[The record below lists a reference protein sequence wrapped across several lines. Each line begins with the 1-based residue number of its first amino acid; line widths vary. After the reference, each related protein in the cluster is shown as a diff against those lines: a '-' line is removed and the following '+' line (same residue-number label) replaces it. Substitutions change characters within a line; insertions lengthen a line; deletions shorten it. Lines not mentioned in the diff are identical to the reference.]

1 MGRAGRPG
9 KTLRRRPGR
18 PRDSLAGR
26 RRAGGPATPRQA
38 AFWPPSMMR

>member
-9 KTLRRRPGR
+9 KTLRDR
-18 PRDSLAGR
+18 PRAV
-26 RRAGGPATPRQA
+26 AAATPRQA